1 MRFLLMLCMSIC
13 LSLAAAGQGKL
24 IIQGKSPFWYVVHT
38 MTTGETFAGVAKKYG
53 VTTDYLRQYNNLQQ
67 GYLLAGTKIRIPIR
81 NLTKLNKDGIPV
93 YYQIKKGDNL
103 YQIGQQFN
111 RVSLDFLKNW
121 NNIKEEDARE
131 GLEIIVGYIGGYQ
144 PIESKS
150 EQNFTAV
157 DAKATGG
164 AEIRGVMKPRGQEKE
179 KDVPKPIDETKLGE
193 ELYIKEEPQKRREI
207 SNKPVVTDPA
217 KQAVSRPIIVYDS
230 PASVV
235 QQQINEQK
243 NNAAEKPEATKPP
256 VVKTPEP
263 VVVKPASP
271 PVVKK
276 DTVQVQAQK
285 APVKQ
290 EPPIAK
296 PVDKPIKKDSVVVVV
311 TKPPV
316 QAPTNMR
323 RDTARKATKADIL
336 VLPVSQEKIIDSAGK
351 LVAIKK
357 DSIKAPIVKPVVRDT
372 VSQVKKPVIL
382 DTLATVK
389 AAPAVKNDSV
399 AVIPPPVVVRKD
411 SIALITIKPVVKD
424 SVAKAPVVKKDSVAV
439 IPPPVVVKKDS
450 IALIPVKP
458 VVKDSIAKA
467 PVVKDSV
474 AKAPVV
480 RKDSVALIPVKPV
493 VKDSVTKAP
502 VVRKDSVVL
511 VAPPVVVKK
520 DSVALMPVKP
530 VVKDSVANAPVV
542 RKDSVAVI
550 APKTASSILEE
561 GFFAQQYSVQTSGL
575 QLKMLTMESGI
586 FKTMS
591 GWDDKKYYVL
601 ANGIPEGT
609 IVRLTANNKSVCAKV
624 LGSLPKMKGDNGLQM
639 RVSNAAAAA
648 LGLEANRFQLMVTYF
663 Q

>member
-1 MRFLLMLCMSIC
+1 MFLLC
-13 LSLAAAGQGKL
+13 LTLGLTASGQGKL

-111 RVSLDFLKNW
+111 KVSLDFLKNW
-121 NNIKEEDARE
+121 NNIKEEDAKE

-150 EQNFTAV
+150 DQNFTAV

-207 SNKPVVTDPA
+207 SNKPVTADPGR
-217 KQAVSRPIIVYDS
+217 QPITRPIIVYDN

-243 NNAAEKPEATKPP
+243 NAALEKQDPP
-256 VVKTPEP
+256 KTAVVKSPEVTLP
-263 VVVKPASP
+263 KAVLP
-271 PVVKK
+271 PTVKK
-276 DTVQVQAQK
+276 DTVLVQPAKQPAK
-285 APVKQ
+285 QELPNTKTTDKPVKKDTAAMTLNKPILQ
-290 EPPIAK
+290 APPISA
-296 PVDKPIKKDSVVVVV
+296 
-311 TKPPV
+311 
-316 QAPTNMR
+316 R

-336 VLPVSQEKIIDSAGK
+336 LLPVSQEKIIDSAGK
-351 LVAIKK
+351 LMAIKK
-357 DSIKAPIVKPVVRDT
+357 DSVKLQAVKPVSLDTASQVRKLVIQDT
-372 VSQVKKPVIL
+372 VASIKIAPIL
-382 DTLATVK
+382 IR
-389 AAPAVKNDSV
+389 NDSV
-399 AVIPPPVVVRKD
+399 ALLQPKT
-411 SIALITIKPVVKD
+411 LVKD
-424 SVAKAPVVKKDSVAV
+424 SVAKAPVIKKDSVV
-439 IPPPVVVKKDS
+439 IIPPPVVVKKDG
-450 IALIPVKP
+450 IAIIETRP
-458 VVKDSIAKA
+458 VVKDS
-467 PVVKDSV
+467 
-474 AKAPVV
+474 
-480 RKDSVALIPVKPV
+480 
-493 VKDSVTKAP
+493 SVTA
-502 VVRKDSVVL
+502 
-511 VAPPVVVKK
+511 PVVVKK
-520 DSVALMPVKP
+520 DSVISVVPKP
-530 VVKDSVANAPVV
+530 A
-542 RKDSVAVI
+542 
-550 APKTASSILEE
+550 TASLEE
-561 GFFAQQYSVQTSGL
+561 GFFAQQYSVETTGL
-575 QLKMLTMESGI
+575 KLKTLTWESSI

-624 LGSLPKMKGDNGLQM
+624 LGSLPSMKGDNGLQM
-639 RVSNAAAAA
+639 RISNAAAAA

>member
-1 MRFLLMLCMSIC
+1 MRFLLMFLLCIT
-13 LSLAAAGQGKL
+13 LGLAASGQGKL

-81 NLTKLNKDGIPV
+81 NLTKLHKDGIPV

-111 RVSLDFLKNW
+111 KVSLDFLKNW

-164 AEIRGVMKPRGQEKE
+164 VEIKGVMKPRGQEKE
-179 KDVPKPIDETKLGE
+179 KDEPKPIDEAKLGE
-193 ELYIKEEPQKRREI
+193 EQYIKEEPQKRREI
-207 SNKPVVTDPA
+207 SNKPVANDPA
-217 KQAVSRPIIVYDS
+217 KQPVSRPIIVYDN

-235 QQQINEQK
+235 QQQIKEQK
-243 NNAAEKPEATKPP
+243 NAALEKQDVAKPP

-263 VVVKPASP
+263 PVVVKVPA

-276 DTVQVQAQK
+276 DTVQTQ
-285 APVKQ
+285 PVKLA
-290 EPPIAK
+290 AK
-296 PVDKPIKKDSVVVVV
+296 PVDKPIKKDSVAVAVN
-311 TKPPV
+311 KPVV
-316 QAPTNMR
+316 QAPTTMR
-323 RDTARKATKADIL
+323 RDTARKATKADIML
-336 VLPVSQEKIIDSAGK
+336 LPVSQEKIIDSAGK
-351 LVAIKK
+351 LLAVKK
-357 DSIKAPIVKPVVRDT
+357 DSIKTEAVKPIPKDSTGILKKTAITDTVAAGKVPPMVVKKDSAAQMPVKPVVNA
-372 VSQVKKPVIL
+372 L
-382 DTLATVK
+382 
-389 AAPAVKNDSV
+389 
-399 AVIPPPVVVRKD
+399 VVRKD
-411 SIALITIKPVVKD
+411 SVQVVKPVTVPLSKD
-424 SVAKAPVVKKDSVAV
+424 SVQTIKTLPDSAVVKAPPTAVKKDSVALV
-439 IPPPVVVKKDS
+439 
-450 IALIPVKP
+450 PVKP
-458 VVKDSIAKA
+458 VL
-467 PVVKDSV
+467 KDSV
-474 AKAPVV
+474 VKAPVV
-480 RKDSVALIPVKPV
+480 RKDSVAVVPTPV
-493 VKDSVTKAP
+493 VAK
-502 VVRKDSVVL
+502 KDSVV
-511 VAPPVVVKK
+511 VA
-520 DSVALMPVKP
+520 
-530 VVKDSVANAPVV
+530 
-542 RKDSVAVI
+542 
-550 APKTASSILEE
+550 APKPASSIMEE
-561 GFFAQQYSVQTSGL
+561 GFFAQQYAVQTSGL
-575 QLKMLTMESGI
+575 QLKTQTMESSI

-624 LGSLPKMKGDNGLQM
+624 LGSLPVMKGDNGLQL

-648 LGLEANRFQLMVTYF
+648 LGVEASRFQLMVTYF

>member
-1 MRFLLMLCMSIC
+1 MSIC
-13 LSLAAAGQGKL
+13 LSLAVAGQGKL

-81 NLTKLNKDGIPV
+81 NLTKLNKDGVPV

-111 RVSLDFLKNW
+111 KVSLDFLKNW

-150 EQNFTAV
+150 DQNFTAV

-193 ELYIKEEPQKRREI
+193 ELYIKEEPQRRREI
-207 SNKPVVTDPA
+207 VNKPVTTDPA
-217 KQAVSRPIIVYDS
+217 KQPINRPIIVYDN

-243 NNAAEKPEATKPP
+243 NAALEKQDAVKPVVTKTPEPT
-256 VVKTPEP
+256 VVKTPP
-263 VVVKPASP
+263 P

-276 DTVQVQAQK
+276 DTPQVQA
-285 APVKQ
+285 ARLPVRQ
-290 EPPIAK
+290 DPPVAK
-296 PVDKPIKKDSVVVVV
+296 PVEKPVKKDTVAVVV

-316 QAPTNMR
+316 QPQTNMR
-323 RDTARKATKADIL
+323 RDTARKATKADIML
-336 VLPVSQEKIIDSAGK
+336 LPVSQEKIIDSAGK
-351 LVAIKK
+351 LVAVKK
-357 DSIKAPIVKPVVRDT
+357 DSIKAPVQKPVVRDT
-372 VSQVKKPVIL
+372 ASQIKKPLIL
-382 DTLATVK
+382 DTVATVK
-389 AAPAVKNDSV
+389 VAPIVVKKDSAAFIPTKTVVKDSV
-399 AVIPPPVVVRKD
+399 AKAPIVKKDSVTAVPPPIVVKKD
-411 SIALITIKPVVKD
+411 SVAMIPTKPVVKD

-439 IPPPVVVKKDS
+439 VASPIVVKKDS
-450 IALIPVKP
+450 IATIPTKP
-458 VVKDSIAKA
+458 VVKDSVAKVPVVKKDSVA
-467 PVVKDSV
+467 IVTPPIVVKKDSVVTIPTKPVVKDSV
-474 AKAPVV
+474 AKAP
-480 RKDSVALIPVKPV
+480 L
-493 VKDSVTKAP
+493 
-502 VVRKDSVVL
+502 
-511 VAPPVVVKK
+511 VKK
-520 DSVALMPVKP
+520 DSIAVVIPKP
-530 VVKDSVANAPVV
+530 ATP
-542 RKDSVAVI
+542 
-550 APKTASSILEE
+550 ILEE
-561 GFFAQQYSVQTSGL
+561 GFFAQQYSVQTTGL
-575 QLKMLTMESGI
+575 QMKKLTIESSI

-601 ANGIPEGT
+601 ANGISEGT

-624 LGSLPKMKGDNGLQM
+624 LGSLPTMKGDNGLQM

-648 LGLEANRFQLMVTYF
+648 LGLETNRFQLMVNFF